1 MFGFDEPFAG
11 KNLFF
16 SLPDIP
22 GMRTGRLFSANEDEE
37 MCVNCSGA
45 FSQKMYSIVEIQGCQ
60 ITLALSKT
68 SVKLRLLMQQLL

>member
-1 MFGFDEPFAG
+1 
-11 KNLFF
+11 
-16 SLPDIP
+16 
-22 GMRTGRLFSANEDEE
+22 

-68 SVKLRLLMQQLL
+68 SVKLRLLMQQLLSRHILPRLVFKVLLIRLDLFIFPKD